1 MPGFELIG
9 KEEKREL
16 DNLMDKSGILF
27 RHGFDNLRNGVY
39 KTREFEKNF
48 SNQMNVQ
55 DALAVTSGTAALLV
69 ALKAFGIGQGDEVI
83 TQSFTFVATVE
94 AIVESGAKPII
105 CDIDSTLN
113 LDPEALEAKISNK
126 TKAIIVVHMLG
137 TPCNLNPIIKIA
149 EKNKVNLEFEASV
162 CGGVPIIRSLKEGL
176 IANKIKKVFG
186 IFNGTSN
193 YILSSMD
200 KENKSFNEVLKNAQ
214 RLGYAESNPT
224 SDLNGDDV
232 ASKLKIL
239 SSLCFNSF
247 LNKNI
252 HVEGIKD
259 IDKDDIKYAKKLGYK
274 IKLLGYAELIG
285 KNIFQ
290 RVHPTLIRNSS
301 YVGSIDGVLNAVII
315 DGNPVGQ
322 SIIQGEGAGPAATT
336 SALISDISSILRGNI
351 KFPFSISNKERKN
364 LNFKDISERFFSAY
378 FRFNVTDKPGV
389 LSNITQIFSRNKVS
403 IKRLVQDPNKNKS
416 SSSIIIITHPS
427 KDKSLN
433 KIIQTINKRSYVK
446 KRSKL
451 IRIDDE

>member
-1 MPGFELIG
+1 MKKLNIAIIGLGNIGSYLYKYLNKNKKILSKKNNCIPNVTYISAKNKKLNRGFKIDKSIWLDNYLDATKKKNVDLIVELIG
-9 KEEKREL
+9 GAEGPAKKL
-16 DNLMDKSGILF
+16 
-27 RHGFDNLRNGVY
+27 V
-39 KTREFEKNF
+39 F
-48 SNQMNVQ
+48 S
-55 DALAVTSGTAALLV
+55 
-69 ALKAFGIGQGDEVI
+69 ALKNKKHVVTANKALIAKYGD
-83 TQSFTFVATVE
+83 S
-94 AIVESGAKPII
+94 
-105 CDIDSTLN
+105 L
-113 LDPEALEAKISNK
+113 SN
-126 TKAIIVVHMLG
+126 
-137 TPCNLNPIIKIA
+137 IA

-176 IANKIKKVFG
+176 IANKINKVFG

-193 YILSSMD
+193 YILTSME
-200 KENKSFNEVLKNAQ
+200 KENKSFNEVLRKAQ
-214 RLGYAESNPT
+214 KLGYAERNPS

-232 ASKLKIL
+232 AAKLKIL

-259 IDKDDIKYAKKLGYK
+259 IDEDDINYAKRLGYK

-285 KNIFQ
+285 KSIFQ
-290 RVHPTLIRNSS
+290 RVHPTLIRKSS

-336 SALISDISSILRGNI
+336 SALISDISSILRGNV

-364 LNFKDISERFFSAY
+364 LNFKKISERFFSAY
-378 FRFNVTDKPGV
+378 LRFNVADKPGV
-389 LSNITQIFSRNKVS
+389 LSNITQIFSKNSVS
-403 IKRLVQDPNKNKS
+403 IKRLIQDPNKNKN

-433 KIIQTINKRSYVK
+433 KIIKTINKRSYVK
-446 KRSKL
+446 KSSKL
-451 IRIDDE
+451 IRIDER

>member
-1 MPGFELIG
+1 MDLVIELIG
-9 KEEKREL
+9 GAEGPAKKL
-16 DNLMDKSGILF
+16 
-27 RHGFDNLRNGVY
+27 V
-39 KTREFEKNF
+39 F
-48 SNQMNVQ
+48 S
-55 DALAVTSGTAALLV
+55 
-69 ALKAFGIGQGDEVI
+69 ALKNKKHVVTANKALIAKYGD
-83 TQSFTFVATVE
+83 QLSR
-94 AIVESGAKPII
+94 
-105 CDIDSTLN
+105 
-113 LDPEALEAKISNK
+113 
-126 TKAIIVVHMLG
+126 
-137 TPCNLNPIIKIA
+137 IA

-176 IANKIKKVFG
+176 IANKINKVFG

-200 KENKSFNEVLKNAQ
+200 KENKSFKEVLLNAQ

-224 SDLNGDDV
+224 SDINGEDV
-232 ASKLKIL
+232 AAKLKIL

-259 IDKDDIKYAKKLGYK
+259 IDKDDINYAKRLGYK

-285 KNIFQ
+285 NNILQ
-290 RVHPTLIRNSS
+290 RVHPTLIRNGS

-315 DGNPVGQ
+315 NGNPVGQ

-364 LNFKDISERFFSAY
+364 LDFKHISERFFSAY
-378 FRFNVTDKPGV
+378 FKFNVIDKPGV
-389 LSNITQIFSRNKVS
+389 LSNITQVFSRNRVS
-403 IKRLVQDPNKNKS
+403 IKRLVQDPNKNKN
-416 SSSIIIITHPS
+416 SSIIIIITHSS

>member
-1 MPGFELIG
+1 MKKLNIAIIGLGNIGSYLYKYLNQNKKIISKKNNCIPNITYISAKNKTRKRIFKINKKIWLNNYLDATKNKNVDLIVELIG
-9 KEEKREL
+9 GAEGPAKK
-16 DNLMDKSGILF
+16 
-27 RHGFDNLRNGVY
+27 
-39 KTREFEKNF
+39 
-48 SNQMNVQ
+48 
-55 DALAVTSGTAALLV
+55 LV
-69 ALKAFGIGQGDEVI
+69 FNALKNKKHVVTANKALI
-83 TQSFTFVATVE
+83 
-94 AIVESGAKPII
+94 AKYGNQ
-105 CDIDSTLN
+105 L
-113 LDPEALEAKISNK
+113 A
-126 TKAIIVVHMLG
+126 
-137 TPCNLNPIIKIA
+137 KIA

-176 IANKIKKVFG
+176 IANKINKVFG

-214 RLGYAESNPT
+214 KLGYAESNPT

-259 IDKDDIKYAKKLGYK
+259 IDKDDINYAKRLGYK

-285 KNIFQ
+285 K
-290 RVHPTLIRNSS
+290 LIRNSS